1 MSINRGTEWY
11 HNHILHSAFHSRCQ
25 SVVARNIQN
34 GLLIF
39 RSLLEYSTSSK
50 AKGVK
55 KSVREFLIS
64 SNHITIDDSL
74 WCSNCQKKAESIINS
89 HEKESN
95 IEEFCLICDKL
106 ITFLNGFNVN
116 EFQDTAVKSRI
127 QTLLFTL
134 GNSIRGEV
142 YKHGLSLSGF
152 IKFSYVERS

>member
-1 MSINRGTEWY
+1 MVPQSHPSLSISFKMSKCRCKKHSEW
-11 HNHILHSAFHSRCQ
+11 IVDLQKPTRIF
-25 SVVARNIQN
+25 NIIK
-34 GLLIF
+34 GKG
-39 RSLLEYSTSSK
+39 SK
-50 AKGVK
+50 EVRKGVFNFIQSHYYRRFIMMFKLPK
-55 KSVREFLIS
+55 KK
-64 SNHITIDDSL
+64 
-74 WCSNCQKKAESIINS
+74 KKAESIINS

-106 ITFLNGFNVN
+106 ITLLNGFNVN